1 MSVVKVG
8 SESALP
14 GPGTAATA
22 AVAESFLR
30 SVRSHARLKAQFQA
44 DPQRGLERAAVA
56 LISCLAADG
65 PMRASMLAESAQTD
79 PSTVSRQV
87 ASLVARG
94 LIERGHDPL
103 DGRAAVLGIT
113 ERGRAFLQES
123 ERARNEFYRQVLSGW
138 TDAEAR
144 LFAVQL
150 ARLADG
156 LEQNRPEWSRGP
168 ALADESARDS
178 ARDPATTVT
187 GR

>member
-1 MSVVKVG
+1 MNVMKSG
-8 SESALP
+8 SESAPPSP
-14 GPGTAATA
+14 GIAETA

-30 SVRSHARLKAQFQA
+30 SVRSHVRLKAQAQA
-44 DPQRGLERAAVA
+44 DPRRGLERAAVA

-103 DGRAAVLGIT
+103 DGRAAMLGVT
-113 ERGRAFLQES
+113 EHGRAFLEES

-138 TDAEAR
+138 GDEEAR
-144 LFAVQL
+144 LFA
-150 ARLADG
+150 AKRASWADG
-156 LEQNRPEWSRGP
+156 LERSRLDWSR
-168 ALADESARDS
+168 ASATTDDPSRDS
-178 ARDPATTVT
+178 AHDRARTVAA
-187 GR
+187 R